1 MHHVEIETV
10 WRFHKEG
17 SPQTA
22 VVMLGVLNEIRKT
35 GKLTSAAKHA
45 QLSYRH
51 VWNLVEQWSEF
62 FGVPLVET
70 HRGKGTVL
78 TAFGEKLVWAGE
90 RMQARLGPQ
99 LENLA
104 QELVTEIKPF
114 LHQRPS
120 VIRVHASHG
129 FAVSKLRELLD
140 REPGIGVDLRYVS
153 NQNSLVSLAQGACD
167 LSGVH
172 LPRGELRAQGIRACK
187 EWLDP
192 REDRVISFVT
202 REMGLMVKRGNPL
215 RIASIKDVVD
225 RKARFVNR
233 DHDSGTRLLFDQL
246 LALHR
251 IDEAKINGAQ
261 QMEFTH
267 AAVAAYVASGM
278 ADVSFG
284 VEAAARQFG
293 LDFIRLLTEDYF
305 FVCRRAFLETEPMR
319 RIIDI
324 MKGREFQEG
333 GCEPARLRRDQHRH
347 GQHREG
353 VSGERGHRTRP
364 EVCRAAVV
372 EHGPRFDTG
381 ASAVIWSQPH
391 FTAVEVFDRWQP
403 DRI

>member
-1 MHHVEIETV
+1 MLQIEIETV
-10 WRFHKEG
+10 WRFRKEN

-22 VVMLGVLNEIRKT
+22 VVMLGILNEIRKT
-35 GKLTSAAKHA
+35 GKITSAASDAH
-45 QLSYRH
+45 LSYRH
-51 VWNLVEQWSEF
+51 VWNLIEQWSQF

-70 HRGKGTVL
+70 QRGKGSKL
-78 TAFGEKLVWAGE
+78 TPFGEKLVWAGE
-90 RMQARLGPQ
+90 RMQARLGLQ

-114 LHQRPS
+114 LEQRPQ

-129 FAVSKLRELLD
+129 FAVSKLREFLD
-140 REPGIGVDLRYVS
+140 RESGVGVDLRYVS

-172 LPRGELRAQGIRACK
+172 LPRGELRAQGIKACR

-192 REDRVISFVT
+192 REDRVINFVT

-215 RIASIKDVVD
+215 KITTLKDLVD

-246 LALHR
+246 LAANKIPESR
-251 IDEAKINGAQ
+251 INGAQ
-261 QMEFTH
+261 QIEFTH

-278 ADVSFG
+278 ADASFG

-305 FVCRRAFLETEPMR
+305 FVCKRAFLETEPMQR
-319 RIIDI
+319 VLDI
-324 MKGREFQEG
+324 MKSKEFHKAVG
-333 GCEPARLRRDQHRH
+333 ALPGYVASKT
-347 GQHREG
+347 GA
-353 VSGERGHRTRP
+353 VSGVKEFLEKMH
-364 EVCRAAVV
+364 
-372 EHGPRFDTG
+372 
-381 ASAVIWSQPH
+381 S
-391 FTAVEVFDRWQP
+391 DR
-403 DRI
+403 

>member
-1 MHHVEIETV
+1 MLHIEIEPV

-35 GKLTSAAKHA
+35 GKLTNAANHA
-45 QLSYRH
+45 GLSYRH

-70 HRGKGTVL
+70 HRGKGTTL
-78 TAFGEKLVWAGE
+78 TAFGEKLVWAGQ

-172 LPRGELRAQGIRACK
+172 IPRGELRAQAVKACR

-202 REMGLMVKRGNPL
+202 REMGLMVKSGNPL
-215 RIASIKDVVD
+215 NITSLNDLADTR
-225 RKARFVNR
+225 ARFVNR
-233 DHDSGTRLLFDQL
+233 DHDSGTRRLFDQL
-246 LALHR
+246 LAQQK
-251 IDEAKINGAQ
+251 IDEARINGAQ

-278 ADVSFG
+278 ADAAFG
-284 VEAAARQFG
+284 VEAAAKQFG
-293 LDFIRLLTEDYF
+293 LDFVRLLTEDYF
-305 FVCRRAFLETEPMR
+305 FVCRRAFLDTEPMQR
-319 RIIDI
+319 VLDI
-324 MKGREFQEG
+324 MKGDAFRDAVTQLPGYVATSPGEVSTVKEFLDIVDG
-333 GCEPARLRRDQHRH
+333 
-347 GQHREG
+347 
-353 VSGERGHRTRP
+353 
-364 EVCRAAVV
+364 
-372 EHGPRFDTG
+372 G
-381 ASAVIWSQPH
+381 ASAS
-391 FTAVEVFDRWQP
+391 TAARDRKAP
-403 DRI
+403 K

>member
-1 MHHVEIETV
+1 MHHIEIETV

-22 VVMLGVLNEIRKT
+22 VVMLGILNEIRKT
-35 GKLTSAAKHA
+35 GKLTSAASHA
-45 QLSYRH
+45 HLSYRH

-70 HRGKGTVL
+70 HRGKGTTL
-78 TAFGEKLVWAGE
+78 TPFGEKLVWAGE

-104 QELVTEIKPF
+104 QELATEIKPF

-129 FAVSKLRELLD
+129 FAVSKLRELLA

-172 LPRGELRAQGIRACK
+172 LPRGELRAQSVQSCR

-202 REMGLMVKRGNPL
+202 REMGLMLKRGNPL
-215 RIASIKDVVD
+215 KIASLQDIVD
-225 RKARFVNR
+225 RKARFVSR

-246 LALHR
+246 LALHK
-251 IDEAKINGAQ
+251 IDAAKINGAQ
-261 QMEFTH
+261 KVGFTH
-267 AAVAAYVASGM
+267 AAVASYVASGM

-293 LDFIRLLTEDYF
+293 LDFVRLLTEDYY
-305 FVCRRAFLETEPMR
+305 FVCLKTLLDSEPMKHILSVMR
-319 RIIDI
+319 SA
-324 MKGREFQEG
+324 EFHDALAKLPG
-333 GCEPARLRRDQHRH
+333 Y
-347 GQHREG
+347 
-353 VSGERGHRTRP
+353 
-364 EVCRAAVV
+364 
-372 EHGPRFDTG
+372 
-381 ASAVIWSQPH
+381 
-391 FTAVEVFDRWQP
+391 
-403 DRI
+403 

>member
-1 MHHVEIETV
+1 MIFSAYVPPIYELYFIIDGASMLQVEIETV
-10 WRFHKEG
+10 WRFRKEN
-17 SPQTA
+17 SPQTVA
-22 VVMLGVLNEIRKT
+22 VMIDVLNEIRKT
-35 GKLTSAAKHA
+35 GKITSAALDAH
-45 QLSYRH
+45 LSYRH
-51 VWNLVEQWSEF
+51 VWNLIEQWSAF

-70 HRGKGTVL
+70 QRGKGSRL
-78 TAFGEKLVWAGE
+78 TPFGEKLVWAGE

-114 LHQRPS
+114 LQQRPS

-172 LPRGELRAQGIRACK
+172 LPRGELRAQGVKACR

-192 REDRVISFVT
+192 RQDRVISFVT

-215 RIASIKDVVD
+215 KIASIEDIAN
-225 RKARFVNR
+225 RKTRFVNR
-233 DHDSGTRLLFDQL
+233 DHDSGTRLLFDQFL
-246 LALHR
+246 DLHG
-251 IDEAKINGAQ
+251 IDEGRINGAQ
-261 QMEFTH
+261 QIEFTH

-284 VEAAARQFG
+284 VEAAARQFD

-305 FVCRRAFLETEPMR
+305 FVCRQAFLETEPMR
-319 RIIDI
+319 HVLDI
-324 MKGREFQEG
+324 MKGREFHKAIATLPGYEATNTG
-333 GCEPARLRRDQHRH
+333 SVHTVKEFLDQIDAK
-347 GQHREG
+347 G
-353 VSGERGHRTRP
+353 
-364 EVCRAAVV
+364 
-372 EHGPRFDTG
+372 
-381 ASAVIWSQPH
+381 
-391 FTAVEVFDRWQP
+391 
-403 DRI
+403 

>member
-1 MHHVEIETV
+1 MLQIEIETV
-10 WRFHKEG
+10 WRFRKED

-22 VVMLGVLNEIRKT
+22 VVMLGILNEIRKT
-35 GKLTSAAKHA
+35 GKITSAANDA

-51 VWNLVEQWSEF
+51 VWNLIEQWTGF

-70 HRGKGTVL
+70 QRGKGSKL
-78 TAFGEKLVWAGE
+78 TPFGEKLVWAGE
-90 RMQARLGPQ
+90 RMQARLGLQ

-114 LHQRPS
+114 LEQRPS

-129 FAVSKLRELLD
+129 FAVSKLREFLD
-140 REPGIGVDLRYVS
+140 RAGGVGVDLRYVS

-172 LPRGELRAQGIRACK
+172 LPRGELRAQGIKACR

-192 REDRVISFVT
+192 REDRVINFVT

-215 RIASIKDVVD
+215 KITSLKDLVE

-246 LALHR
+246 LALHKIPEGR
-251 IDEAKINGAQ
+251 INGAQ
-261 QMEFTH
+261 HMEFTH

-278 ADVSFG
+278 ADASFG

-305 FVCRRAFLETEPMR
+305 FVCKRAFLETEPMQR
-319 RIIDI
+319 VLDI
-324 MKGREFQEG
+324 MKSSEFHKAVG
-333 GCEPARLRRDQHRH
+333 ALPGYVASST
-347 GQHREG
+347 GA
-353 VSGERGHRTRP
+353 VSGVKEFLEKLH
-364 EVCRAAVV
+364 
-372 EHGPRFDTG
+372 
-381 ASAVIWSQPH
+381 S
-391 FTAVEVFDRWQP
+391 DR
-403 DRI
+403 